1 MSLKKRPKQQHH
13 FILGLNTPKKDEF
26 ECKFT
31 LSVNRTIQRSKL
43 SPFLKAQYTDL
54 LRVCLTTNRQF
65 IKDIRAA
72 KKPMMINEK
81 LMEERWNLHHASL
94 KAIKDNVNSHGMPPI
109 LAEEETLTDITSQL
123 EFC

>member
-31 LSVNRTIQRSKL
+31 LSVNKTIQRSKL

-65 IKDIRAA
+65 IKDIRSA
-72 KKPMMINEK
+72 KKPLMINEK
-81 LMEERWNLHHASL
+81 LMEERWNLHHAGL
-94 KAIKDNVNSHGMPPI
+94 KAIKDNVNNYGMLTAPVQ
-109 LAEEETLTDITSQL
+109 EETPTDITSQL